1 MELKWWHIGLIIAL
15 VLAGVISPFASSL
28 PDGLE
33 RVAIDYDFIE
43 LGEGHEVMH
52 SPMPDYVVPGISKE
66 TLATSLAGLIGTL
79 MMFGLVYGIGKAL
92 KGSSVERDKN

>member
-15 VLAGVISPFASSL
+15 VLAGVISLFASPL

-33 RVAIDYDFIE
+33 RVAIDHDF

-52 SPMPDYVVPGISKE
+52 SPMPDYVVPGISNE